1 MLGSSPGAVPI
12 AARVM
17 LGVRGASMD
26 GGTRYGGTGV
36 NRQRRSSDAGSAE
49 EKRGI
54 WEGIR
59 GMECSIEQIR
69 AIS

>member
-54 WEGIR
+54 WE
-59 GMECSIEQIR
+59 
-69 AIS
+69 